1 MHGFPDDSRIYDRLV
16 PLLSTRRILVFYWLG
31 YGRSDRAD
39 PGARGVGHQ
48 HELRAVLDS
57 LQLGRV
63 VLVGHDASGPEAIDF
78 AVTEPGRVGQLVLL
92 STYYGP
98 APSLRLPEMIR
109 LLADPGLTPLAD
121 TMIAEPGQR
130 LWPLAHTG
138 SQFRMDLADQ
148 GGIAVRSLLP
158 QFFGDDTQPDRDLA
172 RARKAGTGAE
182 RRRTPRTY
190 VRKARLNSA
199 DWRTSPTPS
208 KIATRGRRGVGAAL
222 RRP

>member
-16 PLLSTRRILVFYWLG
+16 PLLSTRRILVFDWLG

-92 STYYGP
+92 NTYYGH

-109 LLADPGLTPLAD
+109 LLADPGLTPLSDA
-121 TMIAEPGQR
+121 MIAEPGQR
-130 LWPLAHTG
+130 LWLLAHTG
-138 SQFRMDLADQ
+138 SQFGMTSQ
-148 GGIAVRSLLP
+148 
-158 QFFGDDTQPDRDLA
+158 T
-172 RARKAGTGAE
+172 RAE
-182 RRRTPRTY
+182 SPC
-190 VRKARLNSA
+190 ARLNSA

-222 RRP
+222 RRSAPAGWPRSRSPVPAGRDPR